1 MIEEN
6 ILVKTSM
13 DEYLLSQD
21 EKKFYYHNGYLLI
34 KGLFTKQEMNIIRK
48 DMDEFANGHYTNY
61 LNMHHFKSIREIH
74 RNKKMC
80 DIADQIIN
88 MRAIPIGCTSF
99 FCKPN
104 NPLENGS
111 VLHQDNAYNDG
122 ALSEDPNAFI
132 NIGLAVDDADINNS
146 PLMVVPGSHK
156 LGPLPHKAQDNFST
170 DKSGKLYNS
179 NPIGNECELPSGHTI
194 TQLEYKSGDAII
206 LHSHILHRAKKNKH
220 PTKWRRALYYLYIGE
235 DISFSPGRTAKRT
248 LLSRYDSKNL

>member
-1 MIEEN
+1 
-6 ILVKTSM
+6 
-13 DEYLLSQD
+13 
-21 EKKFYYHNGYLLI
+21 
-34 KGLFTKQEMNIIRK
+34 
-48 DMDEFANGHYTNY
+48 
-61 LNMHHFKSIREIH
+61 
-74 RNKKMC
+74 
-80 DIADQIIN
+80 
-88 MRAIPIGCTSF
+88 
-99 FCKPN
+99 
-104 NPLENGS
+104 
-111 VLHQDNAYNDG
+111 
-122 ALSEDPNAFI
+122 
-132 NIGLAVDDADINNS
+132 
-146 PLMVVPGSHK
+146 MVVPGSHK